1 MHRSTHIDDDE
12 RDALAGV
19 SDSSSSAR
27 RAGQTAEI
35 IQFIPRNAAAE
46 WDDDAGEFDDTFES
60 IGSLAVRLVASWY
73 SWQPIRREESQTGCR
88 ENQTICRSR
97 RSSARM
103 AK

>member
-12 RDALAGV
+12 RDTLAGV

-46 WDDDAGEFDDTFES
+46 WDDEAGEFDDTYES
-60 IGSLAVRLVASWY
+60 IGSLAVRLVASW
-73 SWQPIRREESQTGCR
+73 QLPRLVVFVAADPEGGEPDRLP
-88 ENQTICRSR
+88 
-97 RSSARM
+97 
-103 AK
+103 